1 MQYDHEI
8 LLLQGGGA
16 LGAYQAGVYE
26 GLVEAGVAPTWVVG
40 ISIGAINASLIVG
53 NPPEQRV
60 ERLRE
65 FWQRVSRDVGPPL
78 PAWLDP
84 LRPTVNH
91 MAAMSA
97 ATFGIRAFFTP
108 RMPPASFAADG
119 TEGALSVYDTTPLK
133 ATLEELV
140 DFDLINSGQVRL
152 SLGAVDVRK
161 GTSIYF
167 DTKSTQIH
175 ADHVRASGALPPGF
189 PPVTIDG
196 EHYWDGGVVSN
207 TPITYVSDA
216 RPLTT
221 ARIIQVDVFNSQG
234 ELPRNLSQVSERAK
248 DIQYA
253 SRTRL
258 NIEQIR
264 EIGELRAACRRL
276 VGKLPPA
283 LKSDPDAIKLAAA
296 CDEQKLDDHSPD
308 QYAPLKVRAS
318 SRTTSFPALRLARLG
333 QPVLKTCAVPFLA
346 GIKSGLRSALG
357 FSFTAPPK
365 LCRLLGPLLRK
376 RISRSQLVREGLEPL
391 STAPKHHF
399 LEIARIVR
407 EETDEAN

>member
-1 MQYDHEI
+1 
-8 LLLQGGGA
+8 
-16 LGAYQAGVYE
+16 
-26 GLVEAGVAPTWVVG
+26 
-40 ISIGAINASLIVG
+40 
-53 NPPEQRV
+53 
-60 ERLRE
+60 
-65 FWQRVSRDVGPPL
+65 
-78 PAWLDP
+78 
-84 LRPTVNH
+84 
-91 MAAMSA
+91 MAAISA

-167 DTKSTQIH
+167 DTKSTHIH
-175 ADHVRASGALPPGF
+175 SDHVRASGALPPGF

-207 TPITYVSDA
+207 TPITYVSDE

-258 NIEQIR
+258 NIEQIQ

-276 VGKLPPA
+276 VGKLTPA

-296 CDEQKLDDHSPD
+296 CDERSWTIIRLINT
-308 QYAPLKVRAS
+308 RR
-318 SRTTSFPALRLARLG
+318 SR
-333 QPVLKTCAVPFLA
+333 
-346 GIKSGLRSALG
+346 SGLVKDYE
-357 FSFTAPPK
+357 FSRATITEAWTA
-365 LCRLLGPLLRK
+365 
-376 RISRSQLVREGLEPL
+376 GLEDVRRSVSGWDKIRPA
-391 STAPKHHF
+391 TGPG
-399 LEIARIVR
+399 IVVYR
-407 EETDEAN
+407 PTEALPPSPGPVATQKKAKSEPMRS